1 MLLKHVL
8 KHERE
13 EVVMGMEATKPL
25 LLQEPSSRC
34 PVLAPTLLLQ
44 YGWSTL
50 VCIFDHKEMCQR
62 DLSCLLS
69 GAHVGIEG
77 AV

>member
-13 EVVMGMEATKPL
+13 EVVVGMEATKPL

-34 PVLAPTLLLQ
+34 SVLAPTLLLQ
-44 YGWSTL
+44 YGWSL
-50 VCIFDHKEMCQR
+50 HF
-62 DLSCLLS
+62 
-69 GAHVGIEG
+69 
-77 AV
+77 